1 MKRIIVLMTT
11 LLTMILIGSSTINAN
26 ADEVRWED
34 IPFEYR
40 DYAHSLQSEY
50 GVSEC
55 LILSLC
61 WTESKL
67 QTDVVGGNIT
77 QITNL
82 KWFKEGI
89 EATGADK
96 PKTDWKQNMR
106 ICAFYLAT
114 WFEEYE
120 DPNIV
125 IRGWNEGINPKVERL
140 TDYSATVLERSARW
154 EEEREEYEKSFGCRS
169 PYALGEENG

>member
-1 MKRIIVLMTT
+1 MTT
-11 LLTMILIGSSTINAN
+11 LATMILIGFSTINAK
-26 ADEVRWED
+26 ADEIAWTD
-34 IPFEYR
+34 IPYEYR
-40 DYAHSLQSEY
+40 DYARNLQEEF

-96 PKTDWKQNMR
+96 PKEDWKQNMR
-106 ICAFYLAT
+106 ICAYYLAK
-114 WFEEYE
+114 WFEAYE

-125 IRGWNEGINPKVERL
+125 VRGWNEGIDPTVERL
-140 TDYSATVLERSARW
+140 TNYSHTILERSARW
-154 EEEREEYEKSFGCRS
+154 EEEREEEQASFGCRS
-169 PYALGEENG
+169 PYLIGEE